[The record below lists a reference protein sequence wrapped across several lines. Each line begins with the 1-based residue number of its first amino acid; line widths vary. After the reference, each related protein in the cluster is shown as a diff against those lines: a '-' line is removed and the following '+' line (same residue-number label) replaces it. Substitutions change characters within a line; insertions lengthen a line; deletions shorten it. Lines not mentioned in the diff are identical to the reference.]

1 MRPETRYSTSPG
13 RSTLHI
19 HDPAFANQSA
29 SARMFDC
36 SRVVKRTLLSRHR
49 HLFGDDDRTLRPL
62 HAGPSVQV
70 LHPDIHTVLHDSLLA
85 LIVEGHVCRD
95 GCPCSRGSLRLTRSS
110 TTANGYE
117 PATRR
122 LVGFIVAAGTK
133 ATWQDWSEPYFEQGE
148 YHRQV
153 GCDDRNKGF
162 SGSPCCCKL
171 SSVDGILEGSATI
184 TDFSC
189 RNIRSAIESL
199 NSSGNSECVTYSINV
214 DDLQECA
221 YDDEYTSR

>member
-1 MRPETRYSTSPG
+1 MRPETRHSTSPG

-85 LIVEGHVCRD
+85 LIIEGHVCCD
-95 GCPCSRGSLRLTRSS
+95 GCPRSWGPLRLTRSS
-110 TTANGYE
+110 TAANGDE
-117 PATRR
+117 AATRG
-122 LVGFIVAAGTK
+122 LVGFVVAAGTK
-133 ATWQDWSEPYFEQGE
+133 ATWQDRSEPYFKQGE
-148 YHRQV
+148 DHRQV
-153 GCDDRNKGF
+153 GCDDRDKGF
-162 SGSPCCCKL
+162 SGSPCCCEL
-171 SSVDGILEGSATI
+171 SSVDGILKGSA
-184 TDFSC
+184 
-189 RNIRSAIESL
+189 AIINSRVGTSL
-199 NSSGNSECVTYSINV
+199 
-214 DDLQECA
+214 LQ
-221 YDDEYTSR
+221 